1 MAEGRSAGRW
11 APAPCDRRL
20 PARWGYFALPIEHF
34 PASCAGR
41 VVRER
46 GAITPQGEKYPCP
59 IRRRWCATTA
69 RRGGD
74 YVRPTLSSLA
84 AQEMRVGPSDSDCRI
99 RVQTTASC
107 SGTTAGV
114 VSVAGK
120 GGSKSVRCLLVSRTQ
135 VNR

>member
-107 SGTTAGV
+107 SGTTAGRGRGWEKGRVNASV
-114 VSVAGK
+114 V
-120 GGSKSVRCLLVSRTQ
+120 C
-135 VNR
+135 